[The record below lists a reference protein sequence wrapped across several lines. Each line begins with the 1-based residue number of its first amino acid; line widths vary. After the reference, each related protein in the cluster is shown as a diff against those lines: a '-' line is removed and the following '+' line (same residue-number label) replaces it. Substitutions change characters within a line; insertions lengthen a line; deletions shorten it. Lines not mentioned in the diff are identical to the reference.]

1 MGKTVL
7 ILVWNNKHKSF
18 YCDFIIIYILIFFLE
33 IEQCLLLYGEFLM
46 YAYTFL
52 QNGWD
57 TYLFEYFKH
66 AVHKYTHIQTKPVL
80 TIDQLFLL

>member
-18 YCDFIIIYILIFFLE
+18 YCDFIIIYILIFFPE
-33 IEQCLLLYGEFLM
+33 IGQCLLLYGEFLM

-52 QNGWD
+52 QNG
-57 TYLFEYFKH
+57 
-66 AVHKYTHIQTKPVL
+66 
-80 TIDQLFLL
+80 